1 MKKILFSVLA
11 VAAVAACSAGNTKTT
26 LSGTVPEGTEQ
37 IMVKVR
43 GLGVD
48 TLITPVDGKY
58 SIDLPV
64 DKMQMCVVA
73 IPDGS
78 QFSQFIPDGNPVTVN
93 FGGDEDFIIPAVKK
107 GANLKFVEFL
117 GWNEDFM
124 KRYGAARDSEEETEK
139 TLMDEYKAK
148 LKEYAVENSAL
159 GLTCVQSLASMLE
172 PSELRGLVDGL
183 APGIKENE
191 SIVKIL
197 AGLEAKEKTAVGQK
211 FTDFE
216 ITQPDGTVK
225 KLSDYVGK
233 GKYILADFWASWC
246 GPCRAEI
253 PNIKKVYAK
262 YHGDKFDIVSIA
274 VWDKVEDT
282 MKALEEEGLEWNQ
295 IIDCQQVPTDL
306 YGIDGIPEIILFGP
320 DGTIL
325 KRGSELRGTK
335 MDPAIA
341 GYLE

>member
-1 MKKILFSVLA
+1 MKKLLFSVLA
-11 VAAVAACSAGNTKTT
+11 VAAVAACSSGNTKTT

-37 IMVKVR
+37 VMVQVR

-64 DKMQMCVVA
+64 DKMQMGVVA
-73 IPDGS
+73 IPDS
-78 QFSQFIPDGNPVTVN
+78 RKYSQFIPDGNPITVN
-93 FGGDEDFIIPAVKK
+93 LDGEGESIIPSAKK
-107 GANLKFVEFL
+107 GANIKLAEFL
-117 GWNEDFM
+117 GWYDGFTKRFFAEDRNE
-124 KRYGAARDSEEETEK
+124 GQEE

-148 LKEYAVENSAL
+148 LKEYAAEKSAL
-159 GLTCVQSLASMLE
+159 GLNCVQSLVSMLE
-172 PSELRGLVDGL
+172 PSELRELVDGL
-183 APGIKENE
+183 APEIKENE
-191 SIVKIL
+191 SIVEMVK
-197 AGLEAKEKTAVGQK
+197 GLEAKEKTAVGQM

-253 PNIKKVYAK
+253 PNIKNVYAK

-295 IIDCQQVPTDL
+295 IIDCQRVPTDL

-325 KRGSELRGTK
+325 KRGSELRGAK
-335 MDPAIA
+335 MEPAIA
-341 GYLE
+341 EYLK